1 MKKITICL
9 ALLLLFVAQGFAQV
23 QIGNGN
29 EAQKRVPFEPYFG
42 YSYGQ
47 SIYYASEINAAGAIT
62 SIQWYYNGSGASGL
76 NNSQDLTIYM
86 AHSSKVAFASDTD
99 WEPYE
104 NLVEVYAGGI
114 DAEGPG
120 WVTIEL
126 SNAFQYNGV
135 DNLIVAVSELKPG
148 YDTVED
154 TFRTFA
160 VGENRALAYINDND
174 IPTIETPPT
183 ASVID
188 QYIPNI
194 ILGGIQQECPTPT
207 QVSVDA
213 ITSNSATI
221 SWAEPAVVLSGGS
234 AYYISESATNP
245 DATTTPTGTV
255 ATGNTV
261 TVSTGLEAATLYFVW
276 VKNLCGGNWSY
287 AASFVT
293 ECEAVGTFFENFDA
307 TAPLTLTDCWS
318 SILRNGANNN
328 ASITVISN
336 AETSLPNNI
345 RIQNGNSSLES
356 DIILVSPKL
365 TTLEAGTH
373 RLKFMAKGYS
383 PSNLIIGTLNAT
395 TTDAE
400 FSPLDVAE
408 ITTAYQEYVI
418 DFTSYSGTDSYIG
431 IRLDAPG
438 EVSVFLDDIRWE
450 VAPLCSDVVAINIPF
465 VSPETAEVSWSA
477 TGGETKWEVA
487 YGAPSLTEPSTLEP
501 IEVLNTPYA
510 SISGLNPSTEY
521 RLWVR
526 SVCGEND
533 GAWIGPI
540 NFSTSCLPIG
550 EFNEN
555 FDTTESYTLPDCWTK
570 ILKGPTLASGAAI
583 DVVGYD
589 AYSGENAVSL
599 AAYDSDA
606 SGEDYIILVSPNLNS
621 LGLGTHRVKFFAKGQ
636 ATLEIGTLNS
646 NTNGGEF
653 SNLEALDISETYAEY
668 AVDFTNY
675 EVASTYIGFRLASTE
690 QYTQVFLDNIRWEV
704 APLCADV
711 SEITLESTTTDK
723 AVISWVANG
732 NEDNWQVVYGA
743 ETDTNPSLLQPQPV
757 IGLQQAE
764 IIDLQPATTY
774 NAWVRSVC
782 GDPNGNGVW
791 IGPITFTTE
800 CVATASFNEGFEDE
814 DSIESVPLC
823 WSAIRRGEGIAEFAA
838 VNVVEFNSY
847 EGSQSL
853 MLDNSSSD
861 VLSSDL
867 ILVSPKVNSLAAGTH
882 QLTFY
887 VDAYSPTTFQVGT
900 LDTNNEEAVFTLWD
914 EYTTTDEYQQM
925 TIDLTGYQGTD
936 TYIGIKHAG
945 TEEYQPIFIDNII
958 WQSTLGNDPVTANSL
973 RYYPNPVKEVLNLS
987 YSENISNVAVFN
999 LLGQMVADYA
1009 VNGTSTQVNM
1019 SAFSSGAYVVKITVG
1034 NQTKT
1039 IKIIKE

>member
-29 EAQKRVPFEPYFG
+29 QAQKRVPFEPYFG

-47 SIYYASEINAAGAIT
+47 SIYYASEINAEGAIT

-76 NNSQDLTIYM
+76 SNSQELTIYM

-104 NLVEVYAGGI
+104 NLVEVYSGGI
-114 DAEGPG
+114 EVEGPG

-126 SNAFQYNGV
+126 TDPFQYNGE
-135 DNLIVAVSELKPG
+135 DNLIVAVSELQEG

-154 TFRTFA
+154 TFRAFE
-160 VGENRALAYINDND
+160 VSENRSLAYVYDYEVPN
-174 IPTIETPPT
+174 IETPPT

-188 QYIPNI
+188 QYVPNI
-194 ILGGIQQECPTPT
+194 ILGGLVQECPTPV
-207 QVSVDA
+207 QVSV
-213 ITSNSATI
+213 TNVSSNSAII
-221 SWAEPAVVLSGGS
+221 SWAEPSVIPSGGS
-234 AYYISESATNP
+234 AYYISESAANP
-245 DATTTPTGTV
+245 DATTTPTGTI
-255 ATGNTV
+255 ASGNTV
-261 TVSTGLEAATLYFVW
+261 TVSSGLEAATQYFVW
-276 VKNLCGGNWSY
+276 VKNLCGSNWSY
-287 AASFVT
+287 ATSFVT
-293 ECEAVGTFFENFDA
+293 ECEAVSTFFENFDT

-318 SILRNGANNN
+318 SIFRNGATNN

-383 PSNLIIGTLNAT
+383 PSNLIIGTLDST
-395 TTDAE
+395 TNEAV
-400 FSPLDVAE
+400 FSPVDEAE
-408 ITTAYQEYVI
+408 ITTEYQEYII
-418 DFTSYSGTDSYIG
+418 DFTSYTGTDSYIG
-431 IRLDAPG
+431 IRLDALD
-438 EVSVFLDDIRWE
+438 EVSIFLDDIRWE
-450 VAPLCSDVVAINIPF
+450 VAPLCDDVVDISIPF
-465 VSPETAEVSWSA
+465 VSPETAEVTWNPMGS
-477 TGGETKWEVA
+477 ETKWEVA
-487 YGAPSLTEPSTLEP
+487 YGAPTLTEPSTLEP

-510 SISGLNPSTEY
+510 TISGLSPSTAY

-550 EFNEN
+550 VFNEN
-555 FDTTESYTLPDCWTK
+555 FDDTETYSLPNCWTK
-570 ILKGPTLASGAAI
+570 ILKGPTLANGVDI
-583 DVVGYD
+583 EVVGYE
-589 AYSGENAVSL
+589 AYSGENAVSF
-599 AAYDSDA
+599 ASYDSDTA
-606 SGEDYIILVSPNLNS
+606 GEDYIILVSPNLS
-621 LGLGTHRVKFFAKGQ
+621 SMGLGTHRVKFFAKGP
-636 ATLEIGTLNS
+636 AIVEIGSLSS
-646 NTNGGEF
+646 NTNEGQF
-653 SNLEALDISETYAEY
+653 SSLEALEITETYAEY

-675 EVASTYIGFRLASTE
+675 EGTDTYIGFRLASTE
-690 QYTQVFLDNIRWEV
+690 QYTQLYLDNIRWEV

-711 SEITLESTTTDK
+711 SEITLQSITTNS
-723 AVISWVANG
+723 ALISWLNNG
-732 NEDNWQVVYGA
+732 NENNWQIVYGS
-743 ETDTNPSLLQPQPV
+743 ETDTDPSLLQPQPA
-757 IGLQQAE
+757 INLQQAE
-764 IIDLQPATTY
+764 INDLQPATTY

-782 GDPNGNGVW
+782 GDPNGNGLW

-800 CVATASFNEGFEDE
+800 CVPTANFNENFEEQDAIN
-814 DSIESVPLC
+814 SLPLC
-823 WSAIRRGEGIAEFAA
+823 WTAIKRGEGLGMFAA
-838 VNVVEFNSY
+838 INVVEFNAY
-847 EGSQSL
+847 EGTQSL

-861 VLSSDL
+861 ALSSDL
-867 ILVSPKVNSLAAGTH
+867 ILVSPKLNSLGAGTH

-900 LDTNNEEAVFTLWD
+900 LDSNSEDAVFNLWE
-914 EYTTTDEYQQM
+914 EYTTTDEYQQI
-925 TIDLTGYQGTD
+925 TIDLTDYQGTD
-936 TYIGIKHAG
+936 TFIGIRHADA
-945 TEEYQPIFIDNII
+945 EENKPIFIDNMI
-958 WQSTLGNDPVTANSL
+958 WQSTLGNNPVEVNDL

-987 YSENISNVAVFN
+987 YSENISTVAVFN
-999 LLGQMVADYA
+999 LLGQMVADYT
-1009 VNGTSTQVNM
+1009 VNSTSTQVNM